1 MCAEEAPPS
10 RGVLASLA
18 LIVSRVVQTDVL
30 THGDAVL
37 LKADG
42 KDITKKSSQRKGR

>member
-1 MCAEEAPPS
+1 MQIVSETRRMCAEEAPPS

-30 THGDAVL
+30 THGLAM
-37 LKADG
+37 
-42 KDITKKSSQRKGR
+42 QCF